1 MRTTNILTV
10 SVPPRYIKA
19 IESLRKRTDQ
29 TKSELVRD
37 ALRSYLIEQ
46 EEDRRRF
53 LGAYKATRKESLKD
67 LQKLKKELCL

>member
-10 SVPPRYIKA
+10 SVPPRYIQA
-19 IESLRKRTDQ
+19 IERLRKRTDQ

-53 LGAYKATRKESLKD
+53 LDAYKATRKESLKD

>member
-10 SVPPRYIKA
+10 SVPPRYIQA
-19 IESLRKRTDQ
+19 IERLRKRTDQ